1 MKYLECLKRIVP
13 TDKNIFK
20 KSEMIWD
27 SIAKPLKSLGI
38 FENQISKLAA
48 AQGNVYPDITSP
60 RVLVF
65 CADNGVVEDGVSQS
79 GHEVTTAVAKAINA
93 GESNVNI
100 FAKRAGADVECYDV
114 GMVDDIDIVTMKS
127 KNGTDNIAKGPAM
140 SKEDC
145 VYAIEVG
152 INAVEKAKADGVN
165 IIAIGEMGIGNTT
178 TSAAIISAITGSDPA
193 IITGR
198 GSGLSDVGLKKK
210 ISIIKKSIEINQ
222 PNKEDG
228 LDVLSKLGGFDIAA
242 MCGVCLGGA
251 TMGIPII
258 LDGVISQ
265 AAAMCA
271 CRIMPDVKDYLL
283 ASHVS
288 REAAGKL
295 VLDDLDLKA
304 PICADMAL
312 GEGTGAVLLLTI
324 LPSIIDI
331 YSGKHSFDSIGVE
344 QYVPQGGKK

>member
-1 MKYLECLKRIVP
+1 MKKIEP
-13 TDKNIFK
+13 TDKKILK
-20 KSEMIWD
+20 KSERVWD

-38 FENQISKLAA
+38 FEAQISKLAA
-48 AQGNVYPDITSP
+48 AQGNVYPKISSP

-65 CADNGVVEDGVSQS
+65 CADNGVVEEGVSQS
-79 GHEVTTAVAKAINA
+79 GHEVTTAVAKAISA

-114 GMVDDIDIVTMKS
+114 GMIDNIDIPTMKNA
-127 KNGTDNIAKGPAM
+127 NGTANISKGPAM

-152 INAVEKAKADGVN
+152 INAVEKAKSDGVN

-178 TSAAIISAITGSDPA
+178 TSSAIIAAITGTNPS

-198 GSGLSDVGLKKK
+198 GSGLSDAGLEKK
-210 ISIIKKSIEINQ
+210 ITVIKKSIEINM
-222 PNKEDG
+222 PKSNDG

-251 TMGIPII
+251 AMGIPII

-271 CRIMPDVKDYLL
+271 CRIMPAVKDYLI

-295 VLDDLDLKA
+295 VLDDLGLKA

-312 GEGTGAVLLLTI
+312 GEGTGAVLLLSL
-324 LPSIIDI
+324 LPSILDV
-331 YSGKHSFDSIGVE
+331 YSGKHSFDSIGVD
-344 QYVPQGGKK
+344 QYVPQGGSK